1 MDVDIDFKTDFDPL
15 EHFSQA
21 VRASQVNNEKLTK
34 HPAGAYFQSI
44 PVDKISGLSA
54 IPYKQAEDL
63 GYFKIDFLHLGAV
76 DDFAKYLDSKA
87 ELRQL
92 AHIEPDWN
100 LLLSAAVV
108 SKLFQIHTRA
118 ELLFKLKPQSVDEL
132 ADCIALIRPAKRML
146 VDPYIKMSRAERKAF
161 RNVLYAKPEDGSY
174 YYKRPHSISYAV
186 TIVIQLHLIK
196 AELL

>member
-15 EHFSQA
+15 DYFSQA

-34 HPAGAYFQSI
+34 HPAGAYFQAI

-54 IPYKQAEDL
+54 IPYKQAEAN
-63 GYFKIDFLHLGAV
+63 GYFKIDFLHLSAI
-76 DDFAKYLDSKA
+76 DDFDKYLESKA
-87 ELRQL
+87 EVRQL

-108 SKLFQIHTRA
+108 AKLFQIHTRA
-118 ELLFKLKPQSVDEL
+118 ELLFKIKPQSVDEL

-146 VDPYIKMSRAERKAF
+146 ADPYIKMTRDERKAF
-161 RNVLYAKPEDGSY
+161 RAILYAEPEDGSY

-196 AELL
+196 AGLL

>member
-1 MDVDIDFKTDFDPL
+1 MDVDIDFKTNFDPL
-15 EHFSQA
+15 DYFDQA

-54 IPYKQAEDL
+54 IPYKQAEEL
-63 GYFKIDFLHLGAV
+63 GYFKFDFLHLSAI
-76 DDFAKYLDSKA
+76 DDFDKYLENKA

-92 AHIEPDWN
+92 AEIEPDWN

-108 SKLFQIHTRA
+108 TKLFQVHNRA
-118 ELLFKLKPQSVDEL
+118 EILFKLKPQSVDEL
-132 ADCIALIRPAKRML
+132 ADCIAIIRPSKRL
-146 VDPYIKMSRAERKAF
+146 LLDPYIKMDKAGRKSM
-161 RNVLYAKPEDGSY
+161 RTVLYSKPESGEF
-174 YYKRPHSISYAV
+174 YYKRPHAISYAV

-196 AELL
+196 AGLL